1 VRLGAAKADALVRA
15 SENVIN
21 AAGRRFMGLL
31 HKVTGLKQSLA
42 LESTCLATGDEIQ
55 DSELIETESPL

>member
-1 VRLGAAKADALVRA
+1 
-15 SENVIN
+15 
-21 AAGRRFMGLL
+21 MGLL
-31 HKVTGLKQSLA
+31 HKVTGLKQSPA